1 MKMGDLVRHAKRG
14 IGVVLEVKEVYS
26 SWGHPNIWYRVS
38 FAVPPKGR
46 ENPCWMAAQNLELI
60 NESG

>member
-38 FAVPPKGR
+38 LAVPPNDK
-46 ENPCWMAAQNLELI
+46 ENPCWRSPNNLELI
-60 NESG
+60 DESG